1 MSPPVPGSCPMA
13 ETVSNDPFPTP
24 GEPDASPAPAPV
36 SFPVW
41 NGRDLL
47 ELAGFFC
54 LGLVV
59 LMLAAQAAGSL
70 LTIYLGAPALTS
82 DPVTLGM
89 TQILMTNLLNGLVLF
104 YIYRTVTVKYRSPF
118 WSSLKWKGP
127 TAAPAGR
134 FLVLGGLLAVVMGAL
149 SSRIPGIEDLPVSGL
164 LEHAQTAVF
173 LGVTA
178 IAVAPLVEEVVFRGY
193 IFPVLE
199 RRWGSAAAVLLTA
212 LMFTSL
218 HVTQLWGSWMAV
230 SLILLVG
237 LALSLVRART
247 GALLPA
253 YLLHLAYNTTLC
265 LLSLVGLALE
275 R

>member
-1 MSPPVPGSCPMA
+1 MADTVPK
-13 ETVSNDPFPTP
+13 EPFPAP
-24 GEPDASPAPAPV
+24 GEPGGPAAPVPV

-59 LMLAAQAAGSL
+59 LMLGAQAAGSL
-70 LTIYLGAPALTS
+70 LTLYLGRPALTA
-82 DPVTLGM
+82 DPVYLGM
-89 TQILMTNLLNGLVLF
+89 AQILMTNLLNGLVLF
-104 YIYRTVTVKYRSPF
+104 FVYRTVTVKYRSPF
-118 WSSLKWKGP
+118 WTSLKWREP
-127 TAAPAGR
+127 TAAPAGI
-134 FLVLGGLLAVVMGAL
+134 FLVSGALLALVMGAL
-149 SSRIPGIEDLPVSGL
+149 SSRIPGIEDLPVTEL
-164 LEHAQTAVF
+164 LQYPQTAVF

-178 IAVAPLVEEVVFRGY
+178 IAVAPLVEEVVFRGF

-199 RRWGSAAAVLLTA
+199 RRWGSVAAVLLTA

-218 HVTQLWGSWMAV
+218 HVSQLWGSWMAV

-237 LALSLVRART
+237 LALSLVRALT

-265 LLSLVGLALE
+265 LLSLLGAALE
-275 R
+275 GSVASE

>member
-1 MSPPVPGSCPMA
+1 MADMVP
-13 ETVSNDPFPTP
+13 NDRFRTP
-24 GEPDASPAPAPV
+24 GELDGAPAPAPV

-41 NGRDLL
+41 SGRDLL

-54 LGLVV
+54 LGLVM

-70 LTIYLGAPALTS
+70 LAIYLGRPALAA
-82 DPVTLGM
+82 DPVYLGM
-89 TQILMTNLLNGLVLF
+89 AQILMTNLLNGLVLF
-104 YIYRTVTVKYRSPF
+104 FIYRTITVRYRSPF
-118 WSSLKWKGP
+118 WSSLKWRGP
-127 TAAPAGR
+127 TAAPAGL
-134 FLVLGGLLAVVMGAL
+134 FLVLGALLALVMGAL

-164 LEHAQTAVF
+164 LRHAQTAVF

-178 IAVAPLVEEVVFRGY
+178 IAVAPLVEEVVFRGFIY
-193 IFPVLE
+193 PVVE
-199 RRWGSAAAVLLTA
+199 RRWGSVAAVLLTA

-237 LALSLVRART
+237 LALSLVRALT

-253 YLLHLAYNTTLC
+253 FLLHLAYNTTLC
-265 LLSLVGLALE
+265 FLSLVGLALE
-275 R
+275 G

>member
-1 MSPPVPGSCPMA
+1 MSD
-13 ETVSNDPFPTP
+13 TVSKNPLPPP
-24 GEPDASPAPAPV
+24 GEPGGSPAPAQV

-59 LMLAAQAAGSL
+59 LMLAVQAAGSL
-70 LTIYLGAPALTS
+70 LTTYLGTPALSS
-82 DPVTLGM
+82 DPVALGM
-89 TQILMTNLLNGLVLF
+89 AQILTTNLLNGLVLF
-104 YIYRTVTVKYRSPF
+104 YIYRTITVRYRSPF
-118 WSSLKWKGP
+118 WSSLKWRGP
-127 TAAPAGR
+127 TAVPAGL
-134 FLVLGGLLAVVMGAL
+134 FLVSGALLALVLGAL

-164 LEHAQTAVF
+164 LQHAQTAVF

-178 IAVAPLVEEVVFRGY
+178 IAVAPLVEEVVFRGF

-199 RRWGSAAAVLLTA
+199 RRWGAVAAVLLTA

-237 LALSLVRART
+237 LVLSLVRALT

-275 R
+275 G

>member
-1 MSPPVPGSCPMA
+1 MA
-13 ETVSNDPFPTP
+13 KTVSNDPFPTS
-24 GEPDASPAPAPV
+24 GEPDGSPAPAPV

-70 LTIYLGAPALTS
+70 LTIYLGQPTLTA
-82 DPVTLGM
+82 DPVTQGM
-89 TQILMTNLLNGLVLF
+89 AQILMTNLLNGLVLF
-104 YIYRTVTVKYRSPF
+104 FIYRTITVKYRSPF

-127 TAAPAGR
+127 AAAPAGH
-134 FLVLGGLLAVVMGAL
+134 FLVLGGLLALVIGAL

-199 RRWGSAAAVLLTA
+199 RRWGSVAAVLLTA

-265 LLSLVGLALE
+265 ILSLVGLALE
-275 R
+275 GSVALE

>member
-1 MSPPVPGSCPMA
+1 MA
-13 ETVSNDPFPTP
+13 DTVSKDPFPAP
-24 GEPDASPAPAPV
+24 GEPGGSPAPVPV

-59 LMLAAQAAGSL
+59 LMLAVQAAGSL
-70 LTIYLGAPALTS
+70 LALYPGRPALTA
-82 DPVTLGM
+82 DPVTQGM
-89 TQILMTNLLNGLVLF
+89 AQILMTNLLNGLVLF
-104 YIYRTVTVKYRSPF
+104 FIYRTVTVKYRSPF
-118 WSSLKWKGP
+118 WSSLRWRGP
-127 TAAPAGR
+127 TAAPAGL
-134 FLVLGGLLAVVMGAL
+134 FLVLGALLALVMGAL

-164 LEHAQTAVF
+164 LRHPQTAVF

-178 IAVAPLVEEVVFRGY
+178 VAVAPLVEEVVFRGF

-199 RRWGSAAAVLLTA
+199 RRWGWVAAVLLTA

-237 LALSLVRART
+237 LVLSLVRALT

-253 YLLHLAYNTTLC
+253 FLLHLAYNATLC
-265 LLSLVGLALE
+265 LLSLIGLALE
-275 R
+275 G

>member
-1 MSPPVPGSCPMA
+1 MDD
-13 ETVSNDPFPTP
+13 TVSKDPFTTP
-24 GEPDASPAPAPV
+24 SPSAGPRTPLPV

-59 LMLAAQAAGSL
+59 LMLAAQATGSL
-70 LTIYLGAPALTS
+70 LTRYLGRTELAA
-82 DPVTLGM
+82 DPVYLGM
-89 TQILMTNLLNGLVLF
+89 AQILLTNLLNGLVLF
-104 YIYRTVTVKYRSPF
+104 FIYRTVTVKYRSPF

-127 TAAPAGR
+127 TSIPPGL
-134 FLVLGGLLAVVMGAL
+134 FLVLGALLALVMGAL
-149 SSRIPGIEDLPVSGL
+149 SSRIPGIEDLPVSEL
-164 LEHAQTAVF
+164 LRHAQTAVF

-178 IAVAPLVEEVVFRGY
+178 IAVAPLVEEVVFRGF

-199 RRWGSAAAVLLTA
+199 RRWGPVAAVLLTA

-237 LALSLVRART
+237 LALSLVRALT

-253 YLLHLAYNTTLC
+253 FLLHLAYNTTLC
-265 LLSLVGLALE
+265 LLSLIGLALE
-275 R
+275 G

>member
-1 MSPPVPGSCPMA
+1 MA
-13 ETVSNDPFPTP
+13 DTVSKDPFTTP
-24 GEPDASPAPAPV
+24 GPSAELPSPSPV

-70 LTIYLGAPALTS
+70 LTLYLGRPALTA
-82 DPVTLGM
+82 DPVYLGM
-89 TQILMTNLLNGLVLF
+89 AQILMTNLLNGLVLF
-104 YIYRTVTVKYRSPF
+104 FIYRIVSVKYRSPF
-118 WSSLKWKGP
+118 WSSLKWRGP
-127 TAAPAGR
+127 TTAPAGL
-134 FLVLGGLLAVVMGAL
+134 FLVSGALLALIVGAL

-164 LEHAQTAVF
+164 LQHAQTAVF

-178 IAVAPLVEEVVFRGY
+178 IAVAPLVEEVVFRGF

-199 RRWGSAAAVLLTA
+199 RRWGTVTAVLLTA

-230 SLILLVG
+230 GLIMLVG
-237 LALSLVRART
+237 LVLSLVRALT

-253 YLLHLAYNTTLC
+253 FLLHLAYNTTLC
-265 LLSLVGLALE
+265 LLSLVGMALE
-275 R
+275 P

>member
-1 MSPPVPGSCPMA
+1 MTDDTGSK
-13 ETVSNDPFPTP
+13 NPFPTP
-24 GEPDASPAPAPV
+24 GELDGSPAPAPV

-41 NGRDLL
+41 SGRDLL

-59 LMLAAQAAGSL
+59 LMMAAQAAGSL
-70 LTIYLGAPALTS
+70 LTIYLGRPALAA
-82 DPVTLGM
+82 DPVYLGM
-89 TQILMTNLLNGLVLF
+89 AQILMTNLLNGLVLF
-104 YIYRTVTVKYRSPF
+104 FIYRTITVRYRSPF
-118 WSSLKWKGP
+118 WSSLKWRGP
-127 TAAPAGR
+127 TAAPAGL
-134 FLVLGGLLAVVMGAL
+134 FLVLGALLALVMGAL

-164 LEHAQTAVF
+164 LQHAQTAVF

-178 IAVAPLVEEVVFRGY
+178 IAVAPLVEEVVFRGFIY
-193 IFPVLE
+193 PVVE
-199 RRWGSAAAVLLTA
+199 RRWGSVAAVLLTA

-237 LALSLVRART
+237 LALSLVRALT
-247 GALLPA
+247 GALFPA
-253 YLLHLAYNTTLC
+253 FLLHLAYNTTLC

-275 R
+275 G

>member
-1 MSPPVPGSCPMA
+1 MADTVPQ
-13 ETVSNDPFPTP
+13 DPFPAP
-24 GEPDASPAPAPV
+24 GEPDGSPAPVPA

-54 LGLVV
+54 LGLLL

-70 LTIYLGAPALTS
+70 LTHYLGRPRLTA
-82 DPVTLGM
+82 DPVYLGVA
-89 TQILMTNLLNGLVLF
+89 QILMTNLLNGMVLLF
-104 YIYRTVTVKYRSPF
+104 IYRTITAKYRSPF
-118 WSSLKWKGP
+118 WSSLKWKGS
-127 TAAPAGR
+127 TAVPPGL
-134 FLVLGGLLAVVMGAL
+134 FLVLGALLALFMGAL

-164 LEHAQTAVF
+164 LRYVQTAVF

-178 IAVAPLVEEVVFRGY
+178 IAVAPLVEEVVFRGF

-199 RRWGSAAAVLLTA
+199 RRWGPVAAVLLTA

-218 HVTQLWGSWMAV
+218 HVSQLWGSWMAV

-237 LALSLVRART
+237 LALSLVRALT

-265 LLSLVGLALE
+265 LLSLIGVALE
-275 R
+275 GTLPSE

>member
-1 MSPPVPGSCPMA
+1 MTDTLSKDSSTTSVASVGPLAALPVR
-13 ETVSNDPFPTP
+13 D
-24 GEPDASPAPAPV
+24 
-36 SFPVW
+36 PVW
-41 NGRDLL
+41 TGRDLL

-59 LMLAAQAAGSL
+59 LMLVAQVTGSL
-70 LTIYLGAPALTS
+70 LTSYLGWPALTTE
-82 DPVTLGM
+82 PVYVGM
-89 TQILMTNLLNGLVLF
+89 AQILMTNLLNGLVLF
-104 YIYRTVTVKYRSPF
+104 FIYRTITTKYRSCF
-118 WSSLKWKGP
+118 WSALKWRGP
-127 TAAPAGR
+127 TVAPPGL
-134 FLVLGGLLAVVMGAL
+134 FLVLGVLLALLMGFL

-164 LEHAQTAVF
+164 LRHAQTAVL

-178 IAVAPLVEEVVFRGY
+178 IVVAPLVEEIVFRGF

-199 RRWGSAAAVLLTA
+199 RQWGQAAAVLLTA

-237 LALSLVRART
+237 LVLSLVRALT

-253 YLLHLAYNTTLC
+253 FLMHLAYNTTLC

-275 R
+275 G

>member
-1 MSPPVPGSCPMA
+1 MTG
-13 ETVSNDPFPTP
+13 TVSKSPFPTP
-24 GEPDASPAPAPV
+24 GEPGGSPAPVAV

-54 LGLVV
+54 LCLVV
-59 LMLAAQAAGSL
+59 LMLGAQAASSL
-70 LTIYLGAPALTS
+70 LAIYLGRPALS
-82 DPVTLGM
+82 ADPVTLGM
-89 TQILMTNLLNGLVLF
+89 AQILMTNLLNGLALF
-104 YIYRTVTVKYRSPF
+104 FIYRTVTVKYRSPF
-118 WSSLKWKGP
+118 WSSLKWRGP
-127 TAAPAGR
+127 RAVSAGF
-134 FLVLGGLLAVVMGAL
+134 FLVSGALLALVMGAL

-164 LEHAQTAVF
+164 LRHAETAVF

-178 IAVAPLVEEVVFRGY
+178 IAVAPLVEEVVFRGFIY
-193 IFPVLE
+193 PVVE
-199 RRWGSAAAVLLTA
+199 HRWGWVAAVLLTA

-237 LALSLVRART
+237 LALSLVRALT

-253 YLLHLAYNTTLC
+253 FLLHLAYNTTLC
-265 LLSLVGLALE
+265 LLSLIGLALE
-275 R
+275 G

>member
-1 MSPPVPGSCPMA
+1 MADIVPRD
-13 ETVSNDPFPTP
+13 TFPAS
-24 GEPDASPAPAPV
+24 GEPGRSPAPAPAP
-36 SFPVW
+36 FPVW

-70 LTIYLGAPALTS
+70 LAIYLGAPALTS
-82 DPVTLGM
+82 DPVTQGM
-89 TQILMTNLLNGLVLF
+89 VQILMTNLLNGLVLF
-104 YIYRTVTVKYRSPF
+104 FIYRTVTVKYRSPF
-118 WSSLKWKGP
+118 WSSLKWRGP
-127 TAAPAGR
+127 TAAPAGL
-134 FLVLGGLLAVVMGAL
+134 FLVSGGLLALVMGAL

-199 RRWGSAAAVLLTA
+199 RRWGSVAAVLLTA

-237 LALSLVRART
+237 LALSLVRALT

-253 YLLHLAYNTTLC
+253 FLMHLAYNTTLC
-265 LLSLVGLALE
+265 LLSLIGLALE
-275 R
+275 G

>member
-1 MSPPVPGSCPMA
+1 MTG
-13 ETVSNDPFPTP
+13 TVSKSPVPTP
-24 GEPDASPAPAPV
+24 GEPGGSPAPVAV

-54 LGLVV
+54 LCLVV
-59 LMLAAQAAGSL
+59 LMLGAQAASSL
-70 LTIYLGAPALTS
+70 LAIYLGRPALS
-82 DPVTLGM
+82 ADPVTLGM
-89 TQILMTNLLNGLVLF
+89 AQILMTNLLNGLVLF
-104 YIYRTVTVKYRSPF
+104 FIYRTVTVKYRSPF
-118 WSSLKWKGP
+118 WSSLKWRGP
-127 TAAPAGR
+127 RAVSAGF
-134 FLVLGGLLAVVMGAL
+134 FLVSGALLALVMGAL

-164 LEHAQTAVF
+164 LRHAETAVF

-178 IAVAPLVEEVVFRGY
+178 IAVAPLVEEVVFRGFIY
-193 IFPVLE
+193 PVVE
-199 RRWGSAAAVLLTA
+199 HRWGWVAAVLLTA

-237 LALSLVRART
+237 LALSLVRALT

-253 YLLHLAYNTTLC
+253 FLLHLAYNTTLC
-265 LLSLVGLALE
+265 LLSLIGLALE
-275 R
+275 G

>member
-1 MSPPVPGSCPMA
+1 MA
-13 ETVSNDPFPTP
+13 DSVSNHPFPAPDEP
-24 GEPDASPAPAPV
+24 GGSPAPVAAP
-36 SFPVW
+36 FPVW

-59 LMLAAQAAGSL
+59 LMLAAQAVGSL
-70 LTIYLGAPALTS
+70 LTTYLGAPALS
-82 DPVTLGM
+82 ADPVALGM
-89 TQILMTNLLNGLVLF
+89 AQILTTNLLNGLVLF
-104 YIYRTVTVKYRSPF
+104 YIYRTITVRYRSPF
-118 WSSLKWKGP
+118 WSSLKWRGA
-127 TAAPAGR
+127 TAVPAGL
-134 FLVLGGLLAVVMGAL
+134 FLVSGALLALVMGAL

-164 LEHAQTAVF
+164 LQHAQTAVF

-178 IAVAPLVEEVVFRGY
+178 IAVAPLVEEVVFRGF

-199 RRWGSAAAVLLTA
+199 RRWGPVAAVLLTA

-237 LALSLVRART
+237 LVLSLARALT

-253 YLLHLAYNTTLC
+253 FLLHLAYNTTLC
-265 LLSLVGLALE
+265 VLSLVGLALE
-275 R
+275 G

>member
-1 MSPPVPGSCPMA
+1 MA
-13 ETVSNDPFPTP
+13 DTVSKDPFPAP
-24 GEPDASPAPAPV
+24 GELGGSPAPVPA

-41 NGRDLL
+41 SGRDLL

-59 LMLAAQAAGSL
+59 LMLAVQAAGSL
-70 LTIYLGAPALTS
+70 LALYLGRPALTA
-82 DPVTLGM
+82 DPVTQGM
-89 TQILMTNLLNGLVLF
+89 AQILMTNLLNGLVLF
-104 YIYRTVTVKYRSPF
+104 FIYRTVTVKYRSPF
-118 WSSLKWKGP
+118 WSSLRWRG
-127 TAAPAGR
+127 TAAAPAGL
-134 FLVLGGLLAVVMGAL
+134 FLVWGALLALVMGAL

-164 LEHAQTAVF
+164 LRHPQTAVF

-178 IAVAPLVEEVVFRGY
+178 VAVAPLVEEVVFRGF

-199 RRWGSAAAVLLTA
+199 RRWGWVAAVLLTA

-237 LALSLVRART
+237 LVLSLVRALT

-253 YLLHLAYNTTLC
+253 FLLHLAYNATLC
-265 LLSLVGLALE
+265 LLSLIGLALE
-275 R
+275 G

>member
-1 MSPPVPGSCPMA
+1 MA
-13 ETVSNDPFPTP
+13 ETVSNDSFPTP
-24 GEPDASPAPAPV
+24 GEPDGSPAPAPV
-36 SFPVW
+36 AFPVW
-41 NGRDLL
+41 SGRDLL

-59 LMLAAQAAGSL
+59 LMLAVQAAGSL
-70 LTIYLGAPALTS
+70 LTTYLGTPALTA

-89 TQILMTNLLNGLVLF
+89 AQILMTNLLNGLVLF
-104 YIYRTVTVKYRSPF
+104 FIYRTVTVKYRSPF

-127 TAAPAGR
+127 TAAPAGL
-134 FLVLGGLLAVVMGAL
+134 FLVSGGLLALVIGAL

-237 LALSLVRART
+237 LALSLVRALS

-265 LLSLVGLALE
+265 LLSLIGLALE
-275 R
+275 E